1 MLLVTKK
8 EKLSRYEVRT
18 GHVRLPSHLARTEDI
33 FLGVKY
39 PKCELTYDMKWR
51 GDNAWSFN
59 LHFNLNVIMRY
70 GTEAMGAQV
79 PVFR

>member
-39 PKCELTYDMKWR
+39 PKCELTYDMK
-51 GDNAWSFN
+51 
-59 LHFNLNVIMRY
+59 
-70 GTEAMGAQV
+70 
-79 PVFR
+79 